1 MSMELRPLDPSVEG
15 RARDLYLEAFPEEE
29 RFPFDVLT
37 GLTADPDCRFMWMDV
52 DGSFKGIAYVILTD
66 DLLFLLYLAVTPG
79 DRDCGLG
86 SDALWLVKRMA
97 GGRRVFLNAEAVDE
111 QADNIGQRLR
121 RTRFYDRNGFAPQCT
136 YRTPDGQRYLLFSWG
151 GSVTPEEA
159 FALYGSKLDSAGVT
173 GVE

>member
-1 MSMELRPLDPSVEG
+1 M
-15 RARDLYLEAFPEEE
+15 
-29 RFPFDVLT
+29 
-37 GLTADPDCRFMWMDV
+37 
-52 DGSFKGIAYVILTD
+52 
-66 DLLFLLYLAVTPG
+66 TPG

-86 SDALWLVKRMA
+86 SDALWLVKCMA
-97 GGRRVFLNAEAVDE
+97 DGRRVFLNAEAVDE